1 MMQWLQQQAAAGRV
15 IGGLSNGAFLLA
27 KAGLLDGF
35 AATEHWENFVSFFHL
50 YPNTLSRYQR
60 FAIDRNRMTCSG
72 GSSTLDLFIEM
83 VRNDLGH
90 ELAQQVSRQMLLQDY
105 SMPSPTE
112 TLLVLDG
119 NYHFSARVQ
128 RALSLLDTEVS
139 QRVNVSGLAERVGI
153 SRRELLRLFRREI
166 GKTPGEVLN
175 QRQLERS
182 KSLVLHS
189 HLSLVQISSAVGFSS
204 PSHMTTCYRKLYN
217 ITPAQHRRQH

>member
-50 YPNTLSRYQR
+50 YPNTLSRYQH

-128 RALSLLDTEVS
+128 RALSLLDT
-139 QRVNVSGLAERVGI
+139 
-153 SRRELLRLFRREI
+153 
-166 GKTPGEVLN
+166 
-175 QRQLERS
+175 
-182 KSLVLHS
+182 
-189 HLSLVQISSAVGFSS
+189 
-204 PSHMTTCYRKLYN
+204 
-217 ITPAQHRRQH
+217 